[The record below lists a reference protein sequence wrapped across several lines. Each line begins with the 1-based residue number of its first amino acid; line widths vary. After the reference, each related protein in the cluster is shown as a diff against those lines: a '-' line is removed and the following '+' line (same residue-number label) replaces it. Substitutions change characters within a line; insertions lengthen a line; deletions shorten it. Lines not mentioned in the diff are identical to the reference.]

1 MIVVYVLAGLYGLCI
16 GSFLNVVIYR
26 LPRNMSLAKP
36 GSHCT
41 SCGYFL
47 KWYDNIPVL
56 SYLMLGGKCRSCK
69 AHISFRY
76 TAVELLNAVLWLL
89 AALFFWQQSPL
100 YAVAVALAC
109 SLLICIGFIDLET
122 MYIHDILV
130 YLLALPA
137 ILAVISGV
145 GGSLWEHLIGFA
157 AGGGAFLLFYLF
169 SRWILKKEALGVG
182 DILLVAVTGLFLGWK
197 ATLLA
202 VLTASLLA
210 CLIMIPAQILGK
222 KEKHTEYPF
231 APFLSAGAV
240 AAMFLSK
247 PLIGWYLG
255 LFEI

>member
-89 AALFFWQQSPL
+89 TALFFWRQSPL

-109 SLLICIGFIDLET
+109 SLLICIGFIDLKT

-145 GGSLWEHLIGFA
+145 GGTLWEHLIGFA
-157 AGGGAFLLFYLF
+157 AGVCIKRSSKKGISTISWRRRNASKCRWSDIFL
-169 SRWILKKEALGVG
+169 RKTCVRR
-182 DILLVAVTGLFLGWK
+182 
-197 ATLLA
+197 
-202 VLTASLLA
+202 
-210 CLIMIPAQILGK
+210 
-222 KEKHTEYPF
+222 
-231 APFLSAGAV
+231 
-240 AAMFLSK
+240 
-247 PLIGWYLG
+247 
-255 LFEI
+255 